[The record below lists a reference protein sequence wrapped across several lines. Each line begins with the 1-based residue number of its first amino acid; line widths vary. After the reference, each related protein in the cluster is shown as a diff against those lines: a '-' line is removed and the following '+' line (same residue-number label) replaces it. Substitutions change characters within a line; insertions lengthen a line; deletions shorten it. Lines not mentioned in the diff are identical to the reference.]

1 MIRTLLALMATAI
14 ALSLAGC
21 SIPGTGDPPRL
32 YVLSPKSTF
41 DPNLPRAD
49 VQMLIEQPVAA
60 AGLNTTRI
68 ALSRRPLSFEYYA
81 RASWTERAPNM
92 VQTQLIESFERT
104 KKILAVGRESIG
116 LRADYI
122 LKTELRDFQAVYL
135 GDRPDAV
142 HVRINAKLVRM
153 PDRAIVATET
163 FDWKEPIRADQID
176 AIIDAWDEAA
186 GKVMKRTVEWTL
198 GNLARRPLSIRTTIF
213 GR

>member
-1 MIRTLLALMATAI
+1 MIRALAAPLAVLL
-14 ALSLAGC
+14 LSLAACGL
-21 SIPGTGDPPRL
+21 PGTGEPPRL
-32 YVLSPKSTF
+32 FVLSPKSTF
-41 DPNLPRAD
+41 DPSLPRAD

-68 ALSRRPLSFEYYA
+68 ALSRRPLSLEYFA
-81 RASWTERAPNM
+81 RASWSERAPLM

-122 LKTELRDFQAVYL
+122 LKTELRDFEAVYQ
-135 GDRPDAV
+135 GDRPDVA

-163 FDWKEPIRADQID
+163 FDWKEPIRSDQIE
-176 AIIDAWDEAA
+176 AIVEAWDEAA

-198 GNLARRPLSIRTTIF
+198 VNVARRP
-213 GR
+213 